1 MAYSIA
7 HTPVGNVENANRFSY
22 HCLDDSIKYNPEM
35 ASDPGRLIE
44 DSISIGYTPFFV
56 RFYMQMYALHV
67 EFLVFVN
74 KVIANCKYMNYCIHA
89 ENMRIAERN
98 AKRNENGL
106 PLIPLKDYVCGN
118 DYYEALANA
127 DLAERAMKYV
137 GFVNPDRIPDMS
149 IVHKFELRKHLPDT
163 LNWFIW
169 PEKQSEQIDFFNGLF
184 PGDGVMKFIEFAHA
198 VYPDVADLESSM
210 TWEDVFVQLNP
221 TADEKARATD
231 TLYLCDVW
239 EILAD
244 KYEASAPPMQEVK
257 VDMKV
262 ALRA

>member
-1 MAYSIA
+1 MAYTIA
-7 HTPVGNVENANRFSY
+7 QTPVGTVENANLFSY
-22 HCLDDSIKYNPEM
+22 CCLDESIKYNPEM
-35 ASDPGRLIE
+35 ADDPGRMIE
-44 DSISIGYTPFFV
+44 DSIACGYSPYFV
-56 RFYMQMYALHV
+56 RFYMQAYALHV

-74 KVIANCKYMNYCIHA
+74 KVIANCKYMNYCIYH

-98 AKRNENGL
+98 ATLKEKGL
-106 PLIPLKDYVCGN
+106 PLYPLKDYICGN

-127 DLAERAMKYV
+127 DVAERAIKYV

-149 IVHKFELRKHLPDT
+149 IVHRFELRKHLPDT
-163 LNWFIW
+163 LNWLIW

-210 TWEDVFVQLNP
+210 TWEDVFVQLKP
-221 TADEKARATD
+221 TAEEKARAME
-231 TLYLCDVW
+231 TLYLWDVM

-244 KYEASAPPMQEVK
+244 AYDESAPPMKEVK
-257 VDMKV
+257 VDMKAV
-262 ALRA
+262 RA